1 MNGLLTDRQH
11 SLFANRKLFY
21 SILSKTLMQS
31 TQASRAPVPS
41 RANQASRVWTVRYR
55 PEHPKRQVYG
65 RSAWFY
71 MRCVF
76 ACKMIKAN
84 RSPEASFHSET
95 TPQRPCA
102 NKTLEPSKS
111 SIFFATMRGLANF
124 TDALSPK
131 DSEFLCTFL
140 LTNRIFL
147 DSSVGR
153 APDC

>member
-1 MNGLLTDRQH
+1 
-11 SLFANRKLFY
+11 
-21 SILSKTLMQS
+21 MQIDPP
-31 TQASRAPVPS
+31 R
-41 RANQASRVWTVRYR
+41 
-55 PEHPKRQVYG
+55 H
-65 RSAWFY
+65 
-71 MRCVF
+71 VF
-76 ACKMIKAN
+76 Q
-84 RSPEASFHSET
+84 SET
-95 TPQRPCA
+95 KRTQPQA

-111 SIFFATMRGLANF
+111 CIFFATMRGLANF